1 MWRILWQRGRAA
13 AVNNIF
19 GADINDIA
27 LGVVI
32 AVAVVM
38 AVLVFFTVRRPLV
51 VKMGL
56 RNIPR
61 RRAQTVLI
69 VFGLTLATIIVTMS
83 FVTGDTLAI
92 SVREEALD
100 SQHRIDHSIAVSEDA
115 AFSDASER
123 QVAQQVVVDLSAWL
137 ADDERVDGVFG
148 VLLAP
153 VSVRNLDTR
162 LSEATFWL
170 SGVEPADVDAVGAVP
185 DLEGR
190 AFEMSGLAADEIVI
204 NALMAEQLAAEPGHT
219 LSLQVGGR
227 SSDLRVAA
235 IVANSLITGAVGVG
249 DDGGGVVRI
258 GTARGLL
265 GDRVG
270 ADGWTFLAVASGG
283 SVRGGLESSD
293 ELNSMLA
300 AWLVRQANAEFRR
313 LRAGE
318 DVEPIYYDE
327 INQVE
332 RLEASAAKSDEV
344 DEAEFFGAILV
355 LLFLFMGSFSVAA
368 GVLLIFLIFA
378 MLAEERRSE
387 MGMSRAIGMQRDHL
401 IQMFMSEGMAYN
413 LGAAVVGVALGLAI
427 TLGMVAFLNSALDAF
442 GFTFTWSVT
451 WQALVI
457 SGGIGLVITFITMT
471 VSSFRASVLNI
482 VAAIRDLPDT
492 SLSRRR
498 RISIPGIIT
507 TPIGLALLPTILLTF
522 PIGSLLVAFAGATGG
537 LRASTVPWMLA
548 PAWQLMTWR
557 SEWWPLMLA
566 GGLGL
571 VWLGIDRETLIWY
584 AIGGSVAPLGLVML
598 LTRVGLPGRPLWTLA
613 SGFVLFF
620 WLTPNRWHEQVF
632 GVELDGGPELFV
644 VSGMMMTAAG
654 ALFLVF
660 NLEAMVGLFGAAMS
674 RAGRYAPVLRA
685 AAAYPAASRY
695 RTGMTIAMIALIMFA
710 LVNFT
715 VVNSSFN
722 RSTGT
727 EDQLAGYQIQAEST
741 SLEEIDD
748 IRSALADAGAEET
761 LGRIRGAGA
770 LTAGPFAGTP
780 AQTLRSER
788 WDGTTEAPVT
798 GSGGAVIVDDLS
810 GAEDGAGEVLLVAG
824 DDSFYDGNEIALQA
838 RTADYGS
845 DGEVWEALKRGEPVA
860 VVSRPTVGGGG
871 FGAGDAWRMPDPLD
885 QRASA
890 LPRTTVRIGHEN
902 GTNIEVEVIA
912 LLPTLAFQTFL
923 QEGGLTP
930 PMVIVPRAVWDQLI
944 GEPDVVRHL
953 VSVRDGED
961 SLEVAQAIESTLL
974 IETDD
979 LAGEQ
984 ERNQRL
990 TNSFLRAFQAFIG
1003 IGLAAGLAALGVIA
1017 VRAVVERR
1025 GQIGVLRSLGF
1036 RSRMVGI
1043 QMLLE
1048 MGFIA
1053 FLGVALGTT
1062 LALALAWRL
1071 FDEQTFGP
1079 DVTLYIPAGTIA
1091 IFAVGAMAASLVL
1104 TYLPARQAARTTIAE
1119 ALRYE

>member
-1 MWRILWQRGRAA
+1 M
-13 AVNNIF
+13 NNIF

-27 LGVVI
+27 LGVGI

-38 AVLVFFTVRRPLV
+38 AVLVFFTLRRPLV

-69 VFGLTLATIIVTMS
+69 VFGLTLATIIVAMS

-92 SVREEALD
+92 SVREAALD
-100 SQHRIDHSIAVSEDA
+100 NQRRIDHAIRVADDA
-115 AFSDASER
+115 ETAPGANR
-123 QVAQQVVVDLSAWL
+123 QVADQVIDDLRRQF
-137 ADDERVDGVFG
+137 DGDPRVDGVFG
-148 VLLAP
+148 IRFVPA
-153 VSVRNLDTR
+153 SVRNLDTR
-162 LSEATFWL
+162 LSEPTFWL
-170 SGVEPADVDAVGAVP
+170 IGVDPSDVDRVGAVP
-185 DLEGR
+185 DERGGEF
-190 AFEMSGLAADEIVI
+190 AMSGVGANEIVI
-204 NALMAEQLAAEPGHT
+204 NETTAQQIAAEVGHT
-219 LSLQVGGR
+219 LELRIGPR
-227 SSDLRVAA
+227 AYELRVAA
-235 IVANSLITGAVGVG
+235 VAQDSLITGQV
-249 DDGGGVVRI
+249 DDSDSSTGGVVPIDTLRD
-258 GTARGLL
+258 ALRGV
-265 GDRVG
+265 DAVE
-270 ADGWTFLAVASGG
+270 GWTLLAVASGG
-283 SVRGGLESSD
+283 SIRGGLDLSD
-293 ELNSMLA
+293 DLDGVLEEYLTHRTQEEQQQRTA
-300 AWLVRQANAEFRR
+300 GR
-313 LRAGE
+313 LGE
-318 DVEPIYYDE
+318 ADQSIYYDPL
-327 INQVE
+327 NLTE
-332 RLEASAAKSDEV
+332 RLQTNPSKKDAV
-344 DEAEFFGAILV
+344 DGAELLGAVLV

-401 IQMFMSEGMAYN
+401 IQMFMSEGMVYN
-413 LGAAVVGVALGLAI
+413 LGASVVGVALGLVI
-427 TLGMVAFLNSALDAF
+427 TLGMVSFLNSALDAF

-482 VAAIRDLPDT
+482 VAAIRDLPD
-492 SLSRRR
+492 SGGVRRR
-498 RISIPGIIT
+498 RVSIPGIVT
-507 TPIGLALLPTILLTF
+507 TPLGIVLLPTILLTF
-522 PIGSLLVAFAGATGG
+522 PIGSLIVAFAGATGG
-537 LRASTVPWMLA
+537 LRASRVPWLLA

-557 SEWWPLMLA
+557 AEWWPLMLA
-566 GGLGL
+566 GGVGL
-571 VWLGIDRETLIWY
+571 ILYGLDREALFFY
-584 AIGGSVAPLGLVML
+584 SIGGSIAPLGLVML

-613 SGFVLFF
+613 SAFVLFF
-620 WLTPNRWHEQVF
+620 WLSPRAWHNDLF
-632 GVELDGGPELFV
+632 NIDLDGGPELFV

-654 ALFLVF
+654 ALLLVF
-660 NLEAMVGLFGAAMS
+660 NLETLVRIFSVGMA
-674 RAGRYAPVLRA
+674 RAGKYAPVLRA

-727 EDQLAGYQIQAEST
+727 DDQLAGYAIQAEST
-741 SLEEIDD
+741 RLEAIDD
-748 IRSALADAGAEET
+748 LRAALSEAGASDTLARIRSS
-761 LGRIRGAGA
+761 GA
-770 LTAGPFAGTP
+770 LTAGPLTGTP
-780 AQTLRSER
+780 VQTLRSER
-788 WDGTTEAPVT
+788 WDPSLNAAIEGA
-798 GSGGAVIVDDLS
+798 GGAPIVDDLS
-810 GAEDGAGEVLLVAG
+810 GDEENHAGEVVLLAG
-824 DDSFYDGNEIALQA
+824 DDGFYDGNEILLQA
-838 RTADYGS
+838 RTADYAS
-845 DGEVWEALKRGEPVA
+845 DGEVWAALKRGEPVA
-860 VVSRPTVGGGG
+860 IISRATVEGGAFAGG
-871 FGAGDAWRMPDPLD
+871 DDWRMPSDVD

-890 LPRTTVRIGHEN
+890 LPRTTLRIGHSA
-902 GTNIEVEVIA
+902 GAKVEVEVIA
-912 LLPTLAFQTFL
+912 LMPTLAFDAF
-923 QEGGLTP
+923 GP
-930 PMVIVPRAVWDQLI
+930 PGQADARPAVIVPRAVWDQLI
-944 GEPDVVRHL
+944 GEASLVRHL
-953 VSVRDGED
+953 VAVRGGED
-961 SLEVAQAIESTLL
+961 SLEVAQEIESTLL
-974 IETDD
+974 IEAND

-984 ERNQRL
+984 ERNARL

-1036 RSRMVGI
+1036 RSRMVGLE
-1043 QMLLE
+1043 MLLE

-1079 DVTLYIPAGTIA
+1079 GISLYIPVGTIV
-1091 IFAVGAMAASLVL
+1091 IFVVGALAASLVL

>member
-1 MWRILWQRGRAA
+1 M
-13 AVNNIF
+13 NNIF

-27 LGVVI
+27 LGVGI

-38 AVLVFFTVRRPLV
+38 AVLVFFTLRRPLV

-69 VFGLTLATIIVTMS
+69 VFGLTLATIIVAMS

-92 SVREEALD
+92 SVREAALD
-100 SQHRIDHSIAVSEDA
+100 NQRRIDHAIRVADDA
-115 AFSDASER
+115 ETAPGANR
-123 QVAQQVVVDLSAWL
+123 QVADQVIDDLRQQFAGDP
-137 ADDERVDGVFG
+137 RVDGVFG
-148 VLLAP
+148 IRFVPA
-153 VSVRNLDTR
+153 SVRNLDTR
-162 LSEATFWL
+162 LSEPTFWL
-170 SGVEPADVDAVGAVP
+170 VGVDPSDADRVGAVP
-185 DLEGR
+185 DERGGDF
-190 AFEMSGLAADEIVI
+190 AMSGVGANEIVI
-204 NALMAEQLAAEPGHT
+204 NETTAQQIAAEVGHT
-219 LSLQVGGR
+219 LELRIGPR
-227 SSDLRVAA
+227 AYELRVAA
-235 IVANSLITGAVGVG
+235 VAQDSLITGQV
-249 DDGGGVVRI
+249 DDSDSSTGGVAPIETLRD
-258 GTARGLL
+258 ALRGV
-265 GDRVG
+265 DAVE
-270 ADGWTFLAVASGG
+270 GWTLVAVASGG
-283 SVRGGLESSD
+283 SIRGGLDLSD
-293 ELNSMLA
+293 ELDGVLA
-300 AWLVRQANAEFRR
+300 RYLENQAHIEQQRR
-313 LRAGE
+313 TTGQLGE
-318 DVEPIYYDE
+318 SDPSIYDDPL
-327 INQVE
+327 NQTE
-332 RLEASAAKSDEV
+332 RLQTNPSKKDAV
-344 DEAEFFGAILV
+344 DGAELLGAVLV

-401 IQMFMSEGMAYN
+401 IQMFMSEGMVYN
-413 LGAAVVGVALGLAI
+413 LGASVVGVALGLVI
-427 TLGMVAFLNSALDAF
+427 TLGMVSFLNSALDAF

-482 VAAIRDLPDT
+482 VAAIRDLPD
-492 SLSRRR
+492 SGGVRRR
-498 RISIPGIIT
+498 RVSIPGIVT
-507 TPIGLALLPTILLTF
+507 TPLGIVLLPTILLTF
-522 PIGSLLVAFAGATGG
+522 PIGSLIVAFAGATGG
-537 LRASTVPWMLA
+537 LRASRVPWLLA

-557 SEWWPLMLA
+557 AEWWPLMLA
-566 GGLGL
+566 GGVGL
-571 VWLGIDRETLIWY
+571 ILYGLDRETLFY
-584 AIGGSVAPLGLVML
+584 YSIGGSIAPLGLVML

-613 SGFVLFF
+613 SAFVLFF
-620 WLTPNRWHEQVF
+620 WLSPRSWHNDLF
-632 GVELDGGPELFV
+632 NINLDGGPELFV

-654 ALFLVF
+654 ALLLVF
-660 NLEAMVGLFGAAMS
+660 NLETLVRIFSVGMA

-727 EDQLAGYQIQAEST
+727 DDQLAGYAIQAEST
-741 SLEEIDD
+741 RLEAIDD
-748 IRSALADAGAEET
+748 LRAALSEAGASDTLARIRSS
-761 LGRIRGAGA
+761 GA
-770 LTAGPFAGTP
+770 LTAGPLTGTP
-780 AQTLRSER
+780 VQTLRSER
-788 WDGTTEAPVT
+788 WDPSLNAAIEGT
-798 GSGGAVIVDDLS
+798 GGAPIVDDLS
-810 GAEDGAGEVLLVAG
+810 GDEENHAGEVVLLAG
-824 DDSFYDGNEIALQA
+824 DDGFYDGNEIALQA

-845 DGEVWEALKRGEPVA
+845 DAAVWAALKRGDPVA
-860 VVSRPTVGGGG
+860 LVSRATVVGGA
-871 FGAGDAWRMPDPLD
+871 FADGDNWRMPPDVD

-890 LPRTTVRIGHEN
+890 LPRTTLRIGHSA
-902 GTNIEVEVIA
+902 GAKVEVEVIA
-912 LLPTLAFQTFL
+912 LTPTLTFDAF
-923 QEGGLTP
+923 EP
-930 PMVIVPRAVWDQLI
+930 PGEAGARPAVIVPRAVWDQLI
-944 GEPDVVRHL
+944 GEASLVRHL
-953 VSVRDGED
+953 VAVRGGED
-961 SLEVAQAIESTLL
+961 SLEVAQEIESTLL
-974 IETDD
+974 IEAND

-984 ERNQRL
+984 ERNARL

-1036 RSRMVGI
+1036 RSRMVGLE
-1043 QMLLE
+1043 MLLE

-1079 DVTLYIPAGTIA
+1079 GISLYIPVGTIA
-1091 IFAVGAMAASLVL
+1091 IFVVGALAASLVL